1 MTEAT
6 KTVNKAAEV
15 MAQTVQIG
23 TVVDSVSEVLNV
35 GGSDIEKTPS
45 FGTKLD
51 TEYVLGMAKIGG
63 GVKTLL
69 DIDHVLN
76 DQEVVALQNAALILS
91 VQILNRKLVQRLTC
105 STKF

>member
-35 GGSDIEKTPS
+35 GGSDIENHLRS
-45 FGTKLD
+45 
-51 TEYVLGMAKIGG
+51 E
-63 GVKTLL
+63 
-69 DIDHVLN
+69 
-76 DQEVVALQNAALILS
+76 QSLIRNMSLEWPRS
-91 VQILNRKLVQRLTC
+91 EEG
-105 STKF
+105 